1 MRHGSC
7 HCGFHM
13 QERVDLYLLSPQSCE
28 SRLLSLHLLSSHF
41 VLPGLSD
48 LSAYIRKQDVCRGCT
63 SIYEILSPVIGCLQE
78 WTRCSPLRV
87 QAPHLVV
94 SLCQDIKQDFSTNKL
109 LAGLVVCC
117 HERAGAINNVAEI
130 CVCEK
135 RTNQHQLQV
144 TGHLLVL
151 QCVTCSASR

>member
-28 SRLLSLHLLSSHF
+28 SHLLSLHLLSSHF

-94 SLCQDIKQDFSTNKL
+94 SLCQDIKQVFWTNKL

-135 RTNQHQLQV
+135 RTNQIHGILIKYRS
-144 TGHLLVL
+144 LA
-151 QCVTCSASR
+151 TCLYCNV